1 MPIIFNSL
9 YANGLLI
16 NDEMHVLQL
25 LKQLIEL
32 QFTDNVDLRR
42 LIRKQSCSFNIVFK
56 YYTEF
61 VFSTRLFLTAA
72 LHEPILQLLMQ
83 DEWFYDIDPNKALER
98 FSPEERHKRYLV
110 FFVFEELIKP

>member
-1 MPIIFNSL
+1 M
-9 YANGLLI
+9 
-16 NDEMHVLQL
+16 
-25 LKQLIEL
+25 IEL
-32 QFTDNVDLRR
+32 QFTDQNVDLRR

-83 DEWFYDIDPNKALER
+83 DEWYYDID
-98 FSPEERHKRYLV
+98 
-110 FFVFEELIKP
+110 LISK